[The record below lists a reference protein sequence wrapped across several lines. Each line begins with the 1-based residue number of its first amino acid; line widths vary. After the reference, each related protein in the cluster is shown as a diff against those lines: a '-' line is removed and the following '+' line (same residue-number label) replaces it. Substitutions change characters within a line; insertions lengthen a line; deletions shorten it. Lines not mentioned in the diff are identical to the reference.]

1 MILQNLEY
9 GFPAGTR
16 VVTKQ
21 GLVPIQNIKIGG
33 LLLSQSDSGQGEPY
47 YQPVDQ
53 IVYTEHKGIW
63 KLHYFEI
70 KAGTDLAKLHKG
82 MLLQLSHKGKL
93 KGISASASAL
103 FLVKD
108 LGWTR
113 LDELKN
119 GQIIQ
124 TMSPEIE
131 AIVFMSNPLREITL
145 SNSAGSYH
153 VRNLFDADRKGF
165 DIPGDDYFGL
175 FGYDDNGLCAILDEN
190 SFSPLKA
197 KGQEVHILSTT
208 FKRTIYNLKVA
219 ELANFYIA
227 SSGLLVK
234 GI

>member
-16 VVTKQ
+16 VVTKH
-21 GLVPIQNIKIGG
+21 GLVPIQNIKIGD

-47 YQPVDQ
+47 HQPVDQ

-93 KGISASASAL
+93 NGISASASAL

-124 TMSPEIE
+124 IKDPKID
-131 AIVFMSNPLREITL
+131 ALVFMSNPMRETTL
-145 SNSAGSYH
+145 Y
-153 VRNLFDADRKGF
+153 K
-165 DIPGDDYFGL
+165 
-175 FGYDDNGLCAILDEN
+175 
-190 SFSPLKA
+190 
-197 KGQEVHILSTT
+197 
-208 FKRTIYNLKVA
+208 
-219 ELANFYIA
+219 
-227 SSGLLVK
+227 
-234 GI
+234 